1 MRWILVSLVALNLL
15 VLGWGLFTEN
25 GDQTAVSPQPQGFA
39 YGNLERLQLVSESE
53 LTESVT
59 GGQGAASAVPVT
71 AEPVKPL
78 CELVGAFASQEVATT
93 LVERLQAIEVK
104 AKIKELALPAGTRYQ
119 VYLPPQST
127 RKAALRQLAE
137 LQSKKIDSYII
148 PKGEL
153 ENGISLGMFSKKAL
167 ADEHLAKMRT
177 LGLKPDVNVIE
188 RTYWEIWVMLEPG
201 ESKKMSGLAWSRALE
216 GFADIERRQN
226 FCLDVAS

>member
-15 VLGWGLFTEN
+15 VLGWGLFTESD
-25 GDQTAVSPQPQGFA
+25 GQTTVSKQPQGFA
-39 YGNLERLQLVSESE
+39 YGHLQRLELLSESD
-53 LTESVT
+53 LTAPAS
-59 GGQGAASAVPVT
+59 GGQSAANAAPVPD
-71 AEPVKPL
+71 EPVKPL
-78 CELVGAFASQEVATT
+78 CELVGAFANQEVATT

-137 LQSKKIDSYII
+137 LQAKKIDSYII

-153 ENGISLGMFSKKAL
+153 ENGISLGMFSKKPL

-177 LGLKPDVNVIE
+177 LGLEPEVNIIE